1 MRCFRHVLLGGGCRA
16 DPGYSGEVIS
26 LSWLGFPVVSCRHQW
41 SECLL
46 RPHMLQEVNHWAH
59 TADRGHCHSSWERL
73 KMAMINESLQVNPNL
88 VFTTQVTL
96 THLLKGS
103 QESEHSHHLAC
114 PWLWQESHYIQLLQ
128 LIAKHLLTFVSPC
141 QISSSNCKDIIRTQ
155 KLNISHLSL
164 KNKVTIVFD
173 YLNNWQ
179 FIFFQSAH

>member
-73 KMAMINESLQVNPNL
+73 KMAMINESLHVNPNL

-128 LIAKHLLTFVSPC
+128 LIAKHLWHLFHLVRSVV
-141 QISSSNCKDIIRTQ
+141 QIAKISSGLRSSTSLISLSKTRSQLCLII
-155 KLNISHLSL
+155 
-164 KNKVTIVFD
+164 
-173 YLNNWQ
+173 
-179 FIFFQSAH
+179 

>member
-1 MRCFRHVLLGGGCRA
+1 MRCFRHVLLGRGCRA

-26 LSWLGFPVVSCRHQW
+26 LSWLGILAPVVSCRHQW

-96 THLLKGS
+96 THLLKGF

-128 LIAKHLLTFVSPC
+128 LIAKHLWHLFHPVRSVV
-141 QISSSNCKDIIRTQ
+141 QIAKISSGLRSSTSLISLSKTRSQLCLII
-155 KLNISHLSL
+155 
-164 KNKVTIVFD
+164 
-173 YLNNWQ
+173 
-179 FIFFQSAH
+179 

>member
-1 MRCFRHVLLGGGCRA
+1 MRCFGHLARGPPFHLLDEMFQACSAGRGMQSR
-16 DPGYSGEVIS
+16 PRILWRGYFSQ
-26 LSWLGFPVVSCRHQW
+26 LTWVSCRHQW

-128 LIAKHLLTFVSPC
+128 LIAKHLWHLFHPVRSVV
-141 QISSSNCKDIIRTQ
+141 QIAKISSGLRSSTSLISLSKTRSQLCLII
-155 KLNISHLSL
+155 
-164 KNKVTIVFD
+164 
-173 YLNNWQ
+173 
-179 FIFFQSAH
+179 